1 MSRSSKRRDL
11 ALIDGIEA
19 IAPTP
24 FSGTVWRVVREGR
37 DPLEG
42 RASGGRWDDG
52 TFDVL
57 YTSLEREGALAEMYF
72 HLRRGQPIFP
82 SRVRYELY
90 ELSLS
95 LERALK
101 LLDLAALG
109 SLGVTPEAFGRLSYE
124 ERVSEYPRTQ
134 DIAEVAHFLEFDGL
148 LVPSARR
155 DCLNAVVFCERC
167 APSQKEVLVS
177 HGLIDWAAWEKSSK
191 GTLS

>member
-11 ALIDGIEA
+11 ALIDAIEA

>member
-1 MSRSSKRRDL
+1 MARTSKRRDL
-11 ALIDGIEA
+11 ALIDAIEA

-82 SRVRYELY
+82 SRVRYELH
-90 ELSLS
+90 ELNLSLDK
-95 LERALK
+95 ALK

-124 ERVSEYPRTQ
+124 ERVAEYPRTQ

-155 DCLNAVVFCERC
+155 ECLNAIVFCDRC
-167 APSQKEVLVS
+167 PPSQREVLASQGV
-177 HGLIDWAAWEKSSK
+177 IDWTAWEKSSR
-191 GTLS
+191 GSLS

>member
-1 MSRSSKRRDL
+1 MARTSKRRDL
-11 ALIDGIEA
+11 ALIDAIEA
-19 IAPTP
+19 IEPTP

-57 YTSLEREGALAEMYF
+57 YTSLEREGALSEMYF
-72 HLRRGQPIFP
+72 HLKRGQPIFP
-82 SRVRYELY
+82 SRVRYELH
-90 ELSLS
+90 ELNLSLDK
-95 LERALK
+95 ALK
-101 LLDLAALG
+101 LLNLEALG
-109 SLGVTPEAFGRLSYE
+109 SLGVTPEIFGRLSYE
-124 ERVSEYPRTQ
+124 ERVAEYPRTQ

-155 DCLNAVVFCERC
+155 SCLNAIVFCERC
-167 APSQKEVLVS
+167 APSQKEVIAS
-177 HGLIDWAAWEKSSK
+177 HGLIDWTAWEKSSK